1 MRTLCIVLLLL
12 LNISCQEKD
21 KKKEASIMQNP
32 VRKDVGL
39 QSIGNNL
46 NLDSSFRFL
55 PYSSNDPQTIRK
67 KLASRDNLPVFYIA
81 DYYSDKA
88 NNFTKTIFY
97 KSQEGKVE
105 VVKEVDTYI
114 GLSNKRA
121 KPFLNFF
128 YDFRNGD
135 KSFRIDSFPS
145 DYLVKRNSAKVDSM
159 FKEAQTLNMELCGTA
174 ANQILKRGFPKRF
187 THIAEQDFKQLLKEF
202 TKRPT
207 KHSKS

>member
-1 MRTLCIVLLLL
+1 M
-12 LNISCQEKD
+12 K
-21 KKKEASIMQNP
+21 NP

-39 QSIGNNL
+39 LPIGNNL
-46 NLDSSFRFL
+46 NLDSSFSYL
-55 PYSSNDPQTIRK
+55 PYSSNDPQTIKK
-67 KLASRDNLPVFYIA
+67 KLANRDNLLVFYIA
-81 DYYSDKA
+81 DYYSENA

-97 KSQEGKVE
+97 KSQEGEVE

-121 KPFLNFF
+121 RPFLNFS

-135 KSFRIDSFPS
+135 KSFRIDSLPS

-159 FKEAQTLNMELCGTA
+159 FKVAQTLNMELCGTS

-187 THIAEQDFKQLLKEF
+187 THIPEEEFKKLLKEF
-202 TKRPT
+202 
-207 KHSKS
+207 SKKAPKPIKS